1 MLSFVLRRTRFA
13 ALLALAAI
21 ALPVS
26 LRAQQAPP
34 APPVVLVVD
43 VQHLLRVSKA
53 AKAVQQ
59 QLEAQRATYQKDF
72 SKQEADLR
80 ASGGELQRQQA
91 ILSRDALEAKGK
103 ELQQKYA
110 ELERE
115 VQSKRQ
121 VLLRG
126 EGEARNRILDTMIQ
140 IVQEIG
146 QERRATL
153 VLPKDAVL
161 MVAPDLDVTDEVLKR
176 LDQRLPSLT
185 VSLNAPAQ
193 GQEKPHQPAAAQQAK
208 SKSDKKKK
216 E

>member
-1 MLSFVLRRTRFA
+1 MLSLFSRRAR
-13 ALLALAAI
+13 LAAVV
-21 ALPVS
+21 ALILSAVPAS
-26 LRAQQAPP
+26 LRAQP
-34 APPVVLVVD
+34 APLSPPIVLVVD

-59 QLEAQRATYQKDF
+59 QLEQQRATYQKDF

-110 ELERE
+110 ELERQ

-126 EGEARNRILDTMIQ
+126 EGEARNRILDTTIQ

-153 VLPKDAVL
+153 VLPKDTVL

-176 LDQRLPSLT
+176 LDQKLPTLT
-185 VSLNAPAQ
+185 VSLNAQAQ
-193 GQEKPHQPAAAQQAK
+193 GQEKPQPAQQAK
-208 SKSDKKKK
+208 SKSSDKKKK